1 MYFNVYTGNEEISKY
16 EAKLIQQVD
25 KAKLTT
31 DKHIETRYGIGTIR
45 NLSTSCKTLL
55 NIVKHPE
62 KVVNVEECG
71 SDVLKIIF
79 SLDNIK
85 IYMSRYV
92 MFIASIVRNY
102 LFQGLKK
109 VSKKEKDKKSY
120 TVPAAISELEKIT
133 IVKNSKDVYIRRY
146 GLTKKQRS
154 ILTQFGVS
162 ESCLNKVADRM
173 NLIV

>member
-1 MYFNVYTGNEEISKY
+1 MEKAKGMLMIEIYTKKQDSPDWILLNDMYFNVYTGNEEISEY

-62 KVVNVEECG
+62 KVVSVEACG

-85 IYMSRYV
+85 IYMSRPSLVEISDTTQMRFDDGEVVTGGSGY
-92 MFIASIVRNY
+92 
-102 LFQGLKK
+102 GWWWT
-109 VSKKEKDKKSY
+109 KEY
-120 TVPAAISELEKIT
+120 A
-133 IVKNSKDVYIRRY
+133 RR
-146 GLTKKQRS
+146 
-154 ILTQFGVS
+154 
-162 ESCLNKVADRM
+162 ENEEH
-173 NLIV
+173 